1 MGTNLPSLDD
11 IIEDYLLCCI
21 TEGKSPRTIEW
32 YSYNL
37 GRFNRY
43 LESQGLS
50 QSVRDIGRAEARRFI
65 FHLENDVAPWK

>member
-11 IIEDYLLCCI
+11 IIEDYLLCCF

-50 QSVRDIGRAEARRFI
+50 QEIIDSARAM
-65 FHLENDVAPWK
+65 LDVYKRK